1 MDDKT
6 IHMLQVATQHFMD
19 ERMMKMDNKKMTLEA
34 FKAKAI
40 DKYRNRILVA
50 DIEVDGFGTA
60 PFNRPSDNAMLE
72 YLNGAAKGAKISKDE
87 YGNMNVDETDMIPVA
102 EAAKILVYNCCSY
115 LHDTELQ
122 KEVEVKDP
130 YDMPF
135 TVFGVDATLST
146 AEKISDIFG
155 AGKVKEDVKN

>member
-1 MDDKT
+1 
-6 IHMLQVATQHFMD
+6 
-19 ERMMKMDNKKMTLEA
+19 MDNKKMTLEA

-40 DKYRNRILVA
+40 DKYRNRILVS
-50 DIEVDGFGTA
+50 DIEVDGFGKV
-60 PFNRPSDNAMLE
+60 PFNRPSDNNLLE

-87 YGNMNVDETDMIPVA
+87 DGNINVNETDMIIVA
-102 EAAKILVYNCCSY
+102 NAAKILVYNSCGF

-122 KEVEVKDP
+122 EEVEVVDP

-135 TVFGVDATLST
+135 TIFGVDATLDA